1 MTTYGWHIA
10 SVPAPPPVPGSDFHG
25 WKVTYAGWN
34 PCIEWCKDQF
44 GDMVWPGPHAVWHH
58 LGEGVFEFK
67 NDADRMLFLLTW
79 G

>member
-1 MTTYGWHIA
+1 MTYGWHIA
-10 SVPAPPPVPGSDFHG
+10 SVPAPPPVPGADHRG
-25 WKVTYAGWN
+25 WKVLYAGWT
-34 PCIEWCKDQF
+34 PCIVWCEDQF
-44 GDMVWPGPHAVWHH
+44 GSITWPGPQSSWHH